1 MATIS
6 RTLIK
11 AIIFRIFVT
20 LLGFVVAYVVTRD
33 INISLRIFVIHALA
47 ATVLYIV
54 HEKIWERIDWGIRK
68 E

>member
-11 AIIFRIFVT
+11 AIIFRILVT
-20 LLGFVVAYVVTRD
+20 LLGFVVAYAVTRD
-33 INISLRIFVIHALA
+33 INISFRIFVIHAIA
-47 ATVLYIV
+47 ATVLYIL
-54 HEKIWERIDWGIRK
+54 HEKIWERIDWGIKK